1 MKSDNV
7 EGLEYLK
14 EVYNENK
21 GNEPHENIIS
31 TFLKKIQESPSR
43 YRMKQTNRLSIIIE
57 SVKSVHDAFTITRC
71 LLTIT
76 ISHIHP

>member
-1 MKSDNV
+1 MI
-7 EGLEYLK
+7 LHF
-14 EVYNENK
+14 NENK

-57 SVKSVHDAFTITRC
+57 SVKSVHDAFIT
-71 LLTIT
+71 LQEIKN
-76 ISHIHP
+76 PE